1 MKPSTMPAVWLQD
14 GNLQWRED
22 VPVPTPG
29 PGEALIR
36 MRLAGVCGT
45 DLELV
50 KGYYPFTGVLGHE
63 FVGQVV
69 EAPTAPEW
77 VGRRVVGEINI
88 SCGQCRFCR
97 RGLERHCEQRKV
109 LGILGHN
116 GAFAAYLTLPVRN
129 LHAVPDAVPDE
140 AAVFTEPLAAALEIL
155 DQVHIRPTARVLVL
169 GTGRLGQLI
178 ARVLRLTGAEVH
190 GVTRRARHA
199 ERLRAHGVQPLTPE
213 QVPQAA
219 YQIVVEATGS
229 PAGLEMA
236 RRAVEPTGR
245 IVLKSTYAGAQP
257 LNLSPL
263 VVDEITVV
271 GSRCGPFAPALR
283 LMEQGL
289 VDPRDLLEA
298 RYPLSQALDAFEHA
312 ARPGTLKVVLQG
324 PDQDD

>member
-1 MKPSTMPAVWLQD
+1 MTQPTMRAVWLQD
-14 GNLQWRED
+14 GQLRLRDD

-29 PGEALIR
+29 PDEALIR
-36 MRLAGVCGT
+36 LRLAGICGT

-69 EAPTAPEW
+69 EAPAAPEW

-88 SCGQCRFCR
+88 TCGQCRFCR
-97 RGLERHCEQRKV
+97 RGLERHCENRTV
-109 LGILGHN
+109 LGILGHD
-116 GAFAAYLTLPVRN
+116 GALAEYLTLPVRN
-129 LHAVPDAVPDE
+129 LHAVPDEVPDE

-155 DQVHIRPTARVLVL
+155 EQVHLRPTARVLVL

-178 ARVLRLTGAEVH
+178 ARVLRLTAAEVH
-190 GVTRRARHA
+190 GVTRRERSAALLARH
-199 ERLRAHGVQPLTPE
+199 GVRPLKPD
-213 QVPQAA
+213 QVPESA
-219 YQIVVEATGS
+219 YDLVVEATGT
-229 PAGLEMA
+229 PAGLDLA

-245 IVLKSTYAGAQP
+245 IVLKSTYADAQP

-283 LMEQGL
+283 VLQQGL
-289 VDPRDLLEA
+289 VDPRDLIEA
-298 RYPLSQALDAFEHA
+298 RYPLAQALDAFEHA
-312 ARPGTLKVVLQG
+312 ARPGALKVLVEG
-324 PDQDD
+324 A